1 MATTQQGLP
10 PGFQI
15 VKSGNQIL
23 QATDAMAG
31 WMRLIT
37 KQAADAMAALPTGT
51 VTHSGD
57 TLPDNAVILGTG
69 SSDVS
74 SVPPPVVDPGVPA
87 EDQVLVTTS
96 PGQAPRWIRVSDLAV
111 RPQAAWFTPWTTADA
126 KQGPLPPPLTQEQSD
141 IINHII
147 FLLHELVRVTTTRP
161 Q

>member
-1 MATTQQGLP
+1 MATTPQGLP

-15 VKSGNQIL
+15 VKAGGQIL

-37 KQAADAMAALPTGT
+37 QQAAAAMAALPTGT
-51 VTHSGD
+51 VTHAGD

-74 SVPPPVVDPGVPA
+74 SVPAPVVDPGVPA

-96 PGQAPRWIRVSDLAV
+96 AGQAPRWVRVSDLAV
-111 RPQAAWFTPWTTADA
+111 HPAAWWLPWQAADA
-126 KQGPLPPPLTQEQSD
+126 GQQPPPPPLTKEQSD
-141 IINHII
+141 IVNHII
-147 FLLHELVRVTTTRP
+147 FLLHELVRATTK
-161 Q
+161 